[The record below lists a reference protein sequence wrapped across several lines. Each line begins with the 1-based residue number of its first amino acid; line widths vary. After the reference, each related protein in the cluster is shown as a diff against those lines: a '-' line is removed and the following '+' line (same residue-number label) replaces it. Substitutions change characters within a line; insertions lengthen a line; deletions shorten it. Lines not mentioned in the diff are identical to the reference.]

1 MRERRWLLCFLVAMC
16 CTLSI
21 WALPSQDKTVTLN
34 LRNVS
39 IETALNAVKKQ
50 TGVNMLYNSQMF
62 KGVSPVSVNVKN
74 ERWEVTLKLI
84 LNPKGFDYAMKDGIV
99 VIRRMH
105 TEKRVNRIRGT
116 VFDANKEPIPG
127 ASIIVKGT
135 RTGTSTNIEGEFTL
149 DVRDDKVALEISFI
163 GMKKQTLQVDAS
175 RKKMLEITLVD
186 DVKTLDDVV
195 VTGYSNVRKTSFTGS
210 STQISGDDLRKVSQT
225 NVIGALQTFDP
236 SFRLVS
242 NAQFGSDPNALPEMY
257 IRGRSGFGVKEL
269 DKDQLSKS
277 NLENNPNL
285 PTFIMDG
292 FEVSIEKIYDLDP
305 TRIESMTILKDAAA
319 TAIYGSRAANGVVVI
334 TTVAP
339 KPGEVRVSYNFTGT
353 LEMPDL
359 RDYNLA
365 NASEKL
371 EIERRAGLYDKG
383 NNGNNTTADGLN
395 KYYEKYALIQSGIDT
410 DWLSL
415 PLRNAFDHKH
425 SLYIEGGTPNLRY
438 GVDASYNGGNGV
450 MKGSGRDRYSIGFS
464 LDYRVK
470 KLQVKNT
477 VSFGHTKS
485 KESPYGA
492 FSDYTSLLPYET
504 PYKNGT
510 LVKQLYYSRKGS
522 NSVNN
527 PLYEATLSNYEWS
540 AYDEIID
547 NLSVNWYLNDYLTVK
562 GQFSVTKQYT
572 SSERF
577 YDPLSSKVSVYGT
590 TDTKL
595 QGDLFTGEGSS
606 LSWNSNAFLYYTR
619 SFGNHN
625 FNFSGGWEAS
635 AYNTENTSAQYRGFP
650 SGQFNSLNYASEIY
664 KKPTLTENTTRR
676 VSILATLNYT
686 WNDIY
691 LADASVRFDG
701 SSEFGANQK
710 WAPFFS
716 GGLGVNIHNYDF
728 LKGNE
733 KINKLK
739 VRASYGRTG
748 KVNFPAYAATTM
760 YETLFDEWY
769 ITGYGAVLKALGNK
783 DLSWEKTDKFNFGI
797 ETQFFNQRLTVDL
810 DYYYEKT
817 IDLINDVTLSQ
828 TSGFST
834 YKNNMGEVENKGF
847 EMQIRA
853 DIYRDRNWSV
863 ALWGNMAHNKNKI
876 LKISDSQK
884 AYNERVAEF
893 YKKELQYQAIYN
905 TSLKDANYAVPI
917 SQYAEGESLTSI
929 WAVRSLGIDPTTGKE
944 LFLNRDG
951 SITDTWDAS
960 QEVVVGNTE
969 PKLNGSIGLNATY
982 KNWSLFAAF
991 QYEFGGQEYNQTL
1004 VDRVENADI
1013 ANGNVD
1019 LRVLTQRWQKPGDV
1033 AEFKNIA
1040 DSKLTTLPTS
1050 RFVQDKKY
1058 IRLSALTLSYDFNR
1072 EWIKKHLHMNML
1084 RLEMSSSDFINWNSI
1099 RQERGLSYPKSW
1111 KVDFSLKAQF

>member
-16 CTLSI
+16 CTLST

-39 IETALNAVKKQ
+39 VETALDAVKKQ

-62 KGVSPVSVNVKN
+62 KGVSPVSVNAKN
-74 ERWEVTLKLI
+74 ERWEVALKLI
-84 LNPKGFDYAMKDGIV
+84 LNPQGFDYVVKDGIV
-99 VIRRMH
+99 VIRKMQ
-105 TEKRVNRIRGT
+105 TEKRENRIRGM
-116 VFDANKEPIPG
+116 VVDANREPIPG

-149 DVRDDKVALEISFI
+149 DVKNDKVTLEVSFI

-884 AYNERVAEF
+884 AYNERFAEF